1 MCRRRFVAL
10 AAAVLGGAL
19 WMLPATAWADLTPY
33 SQDFEGMELATAGS
47 TALSDDGWLVF
58 GNVYAPGGGYLYGY
72 GPFPAPNDGAA
83 FCAVVTG
90 QGGVPQGDRQLS
102 VFSDYNNGD
111 HGNGNLIESNV
122 FQEQTVGAADVGS
135 TWTFEFDA
143 KLGNLVSPSTA
154 AAFIKTLDPG
164 AGYALTNFV
173 TADMTTIPTT
183 WDTYSVSLAIDATLP
198 GQIFQF
204 GFLNVATNYDGS
216 GVFYDNVSFTPEPTS
231 LAVLALGGLAL
242 LKRRRR

>member
-1 MCRRRFVAL
+1 MCRRRFVGL

-33 SQDFEGMELATAGS
+33 SQDFEGLELATGGS
-47 TALSDDGWLVF
+47 TALSDDGWVVF
-58 GNVYAPGGGYLYGY
+58 GNVYDPGGGYLYGY
-72 GPFPAPNDGAA
+72 GVFPAPNDGAA

-154 AAFIKTLDPG
+154 TAFIKTLDPN

-173 TADMTTIPTT
+173 TVDMTTIPTT
-183 WDTYSVSLAIDATLP
+183 WDTYSVSLAIDGTLP

-231 LAVLALGGLAL
+231 LAILALGGLAL
-242 LKRRRR
+242 LRRRRR